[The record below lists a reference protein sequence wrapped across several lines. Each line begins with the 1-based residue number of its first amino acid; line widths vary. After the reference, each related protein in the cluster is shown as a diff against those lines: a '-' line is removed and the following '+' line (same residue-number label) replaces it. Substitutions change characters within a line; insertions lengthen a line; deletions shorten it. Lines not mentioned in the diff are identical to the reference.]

1 MRNSISESAI
11 ILIAASSALFAQNND
26 FRVKPQNYPNL
37 LDVHQ
42 LVESSIAATQR
53 HWQARLHYSY
63 VERDESRRLDLAG
76 RVKSEKVDVSRT
88 LLVNGIPF
96 GQLLERDG
104 RPPSAEEERKQKERL
119 DKWKRETPGKRIEQ
133 LRRQKEENAS
143 IVLEFPRPSTSNS

>member
-76 RVKSEKVDVSRT
+76 RVKSE
-88 LLVNGIPF
+88 
-96 GQLLERDG
+96 ERF
-104 RPPSAEEERKQKERL
+104 
-119 DKWKRETPGKRIEQ
+119 W
-133 LRRQKEENAS
+133 S
-143 IVLEFPRPSTSNS
+143 IVFRSSNFWNATGSVPLPRRN